1 MHEKDILSGVRA
13 VTADNIEFN
22 SLKQREL
29 IVPPIELQQE
39 YVTFLEQIDKS
50 KFVLFFYI
58 YLKLSCGILHA
69 LNITYNTARFF
80 IYKQNIRY

>member
-39 YVTFLEQIDKS
+39 YVTFLEQIS
-50 KFVLFFYI
+50 TNQ
-58 YLKLSCGILHA
+58 KLVYTIKIEKAVFPPL
-69 LNITYNTARFF
+69 LF
-80 IYKQNIRY
+80 IYSVTTITNLPGC